1 MARYS
6 WKGFLRLS
14 LVSVPVQAFNAVES
28 DDGRVALHQLHDK
41 DHARIRYVKVCP
53 QHGEVSKDE
62 IVSGYEVSKDEYV
75 VIDPNELEA
84 LRTPAEKAI
93 TLDNFIEPDSIDPV
107 FFSGRSYYLMPDG
120 EAGVKP
126 YTVLQ
131 RAMAKQKK
139 WGIGQAVMF
148 NREHLVLVRPLDD
161 LLSLALLNYSQAVRS
176 AGDYQPG
183 EATVSGTEL
192 QLAETLIKASTAKKF
207 DIGRYKDD
215 YVDKLRALIE
225 AKVEGREIVTPPGE
239 EEPVVVN
246 LMDALRASVA
256 KASKGSTATRSTPPR
271 RAAKP
276 AKKLA
281 ASQRQLATKKRKSS

>member
-14 LVSVPVQAFNAVES
+14 LVSVPVQAFNAVQS
-28 DDGRVALHQLHDK
+28 DEGKIQLHQLHEK
-41 DHARIRYVKVCP
+41 DNSRIRYVKVCP
-53 QHGEVSKDE
+53 QHGEIPTSE

-75 VIDPNELEA
+75 VIQPAELDA
-84 LRTPAEKAI
+84 LRTPSEKAI
-93 TLDNFIEPDSIDPV
+93 TLDSFVAPESIDPV
-107 FFSGRSYYLMPDG
+107 FFAGRSYYLMPDG
-120 EAGVKP
+120 EGGVKP

-131 RAMAKQKK
+131 QAMVKQGK

-148 NREHLVLVRPLDD
+148 GREHLVLVRPYEG
-161 LLSLALLNYSQAVRS
+161 LLSLALLNYARAVRS
-176 AGDYQPG
+176 VEDFQIG
-183 EATVSGTEL
+183 EAKVSPTEVK
-192 QLAETLIKASTAKKF
+192 LAETLIKASTPKKV
-207 DIGRYKDD
+207 DLSD
-215 YVDKLRALIE
+215 YQDEYVHKLRMLID

-246 LMDALRASVA
+246 LMDAL
-256 KASKGSTATRSTPPR
+256 KASLEKANKRTAPA

-281 ASQRQLATKKRKSS
+281 ASHRSSSGKKRKTS